1 MSVQGLGLCP
11 VPSGHLS
18 TSPTV
23 SQLALKGPC
32 LLSGQRCQEQS
43 SAGPDRWPR
52 PCSVPGTAHLA
63 QPCQGPASWLPW
75 ILKPCWGAAEQGCS
89 CPAQS
94 LHCPWSRSSEQSSR
108 VGSAWPR
115 AICQSLHRLALP
127 PSLAGCWRGL
137 LGTAVPAGL
146 RHGHSSAAHH
156 GTGTQSDSHHQHQP
170 AQAAPTSPGKSQGT
184 VPAEN
189 RDLGS
194 VLLRQETLSHN
205 PKQRA
210 SYYHGITE

>member
-1 MSVQGLGLCP
+1 MPGQG
-11 VPSGHLS
+11 
-18 TSPTV
+18 T
-23 SQLALKGPC
+23 
-32 LLSGQRCQEQS
+32 
-43 SAGPDRWPR
+43 
-52 PCSVPGTAHLA
+52 
-63 QPCQGPASWLPW
+63 ASWLPW

-146 RHGHSSAAHH
+146 RHGHSSQHTMGQGHRVTATISTSQHRLPPPPQGSHRNSPCREQGLKLCAPV
-156 GTGTQSDSHHQHQP
+156 TGNSHIIPNKEP
-170 AQAAPTSPGKSQGT
+170 AIIMESQ
-184 VPAEN
+184 N
-189 RDLGS
+189 SLG
-194 VLLRQETLSHN
+194 ETG
-205 PKQRA
+205 P
-210 SYYHGITE
+210 